1 MVCSD
6 THTGHHYGLTPP
18 EWWFGKD
25 SGDRLQRDIGEYQRD
40 LWGFTADTIE
50 RLKPIDILLM
60 TGDAIDGKGEKSGG
74 VEQLTT
80 DRVEQCRMLARFIDE
95 TEAEKV
101 RMVYGCLTA
110 GHKILKSD
118 LSWANVETLRPGDDL
133 LAFDEN
139 ENEVGGRRFCSSKVL
154 MNQAFKD
161 EVYDLILSD
170 GSKITANGE
179 HPFLMRRG
187 GRKYEWVKVEHLY
200 KIAHPSTP
208 GFGKNGLSEYM
219 PMPFPRLL
227 PVWDNENSYQAGY
240 LAGFFDGEGCVNQPV
255 KRRGRGEK
263 FSDEHGFKISAAQK
277 KNAALSFTENCL
289 DELGFQYSTL
299 NASDRDVYNIAIL
312 GGSGQQLR
320 FLGSVRPRR
329 LLKNFRIE
337 KMMSTRSNGEKSNL
351 KLIDIRKAG
360 QQIVY
365 GLSTSSKTYIS
376 DGFMSHNTRYHVGK
390 EDDFESIIPDFSHCK
405 DIKIEGHGFYNVNG
419 CVIDAKHKIGASQ
432 IPHGR
437 HTAISRARMWNVM
450 WHNEK
455 ARHPLS
461 NIILRG
467 HVHYFNY
474 AGGPSWVGITL
485 PALCYHTIFG
495 VRECEGLVDLG
506 IVWFDIY
513 DSGRFSWDWRM
524 AEFQGLDVE
533 ATIL

>member
-1 MVCSD
+1 MRNFRRVMVCSD
-6 THTGHHYGLTPP
+6 THSGHHYGLTPP

-40 LWGFTADTIE
+40 LWGFAADAID

-101 RMVYGCLTA
+101 RMVYG
-110 GHKILKSD
+110 
-118 LSWANVETLRPGDDL
+118 
-133 LAFDEN
+133 
-139 ENEVGGRRFCSSKVL
+139 
-154 MNQAFKD
+154 
-161 EVYDLILSD
+161 
-170 GSKITANGE
+170 
-179 HPFLMRRG
+179 
-187 GRKYEWVKVEHLY
+187 
-200 KIAHPSTP
+200 
-208 GFGKNGLSEYM
+208 
-219 PMPFPRLL
+219 
-227 PVWDNENSYQAGY
+227 
-240 LAGFFDGEGCVNQPV
+240 
-255 KRRGRGEK
+255 
-263 FSDEHGFKISAAQK
+263 
-277 KNAALSFTENCL
+277 
-289 DELGFQYSTL
+289 
-299 NASDRDVYNIAIL
+299 
-312 GGSGQQLR
+312 
-320 FLGSVRPRR
+320 
-329 LLKNFRIE
+329 
-337 KMMSTRSNGEKSNL
+337 
-351 KLIDIRKAG
+351 
-360 QQIVY
+360 
-365 GLSTSSKTYIS
+365 
-376 DGFMSHNTRYHVGK
+376 TRYHVGK
-390 EDDFESIIPDFSHCK
+390 EDDFESIIPDFSRCK

-450 WHNEK
+450 WHTEK
-455 ARHPLS
+455 AKHPLS

-474 AGGPSWVGITL
+474 AGGPSWVGVTL

-524 AEFQGLDVE
+524 AEFPGLDVE